1 MSDNRDFDEELN
13 IEYIEEAITEN
24 IPDDT
29 ETVTKEAGPSW
40 DEMVEVDDISEV
52 TSDTIELPELE
63 LKDEY
68 FNESDEPGESE
79 DDHLGQTDSLDETD
93 SSDEDLDGLW
103 DDVEE
108 NGYFDDDLDDLLEVI
123 DNLSDMRYRI
133 EQLNDMSIDLKTC
146 EPGRLHKT
154 IKITIID
161 NRHEY
166 DFMTTGQDLVSES
179 VLKMISAERERVTTA
194 LRSENRKIR

>member
-1 MSDNRDFDEELN
+1 MTAA
-13 IEYIEEAITEN
+13 YITIAAVYILF
-24 IPDDT
+24 
-29 ETVTKEAGPSW
+29 GSW
-40 DEMVEVDDISEV
+40 IVKLLKGNHSADAQ
-52 TSDTIELPELE
+52 PE
-63 LKDEY
+63 
-68 FNESDEPGESE
+68 
-79 DDHLGQTDSLDETD
+79 Q
-93 SSDEDLDGLW
+93 SDED
-103 DDVEE
+103 
-108 NGYFDDDLDDLLEVI
+108 DDDLDDLLEVI